1 MLLKSG
7 KSLPSSNSA
16 AVVIVDKDS
25 AAAKN
30 TSSLTSDAGLEVQ
43 GWWSRGFRDYGSGRI
58 A

>member
-1 MLLKSG
+1 
-7 KSLPSSNSA
+7 
-16 AVVIVDKDS
+16 VDKDS